1 MKNAAIITSIKRT
14 VGNNRWR
21 QDISAWM
28 IMLPTLILFAFF
40 VWEPLLKSV
49 RLSFYS
55 TTGFTAKEFVGLKN
69 YVSVFKDPIFL
80 KALGNTFKYIFWS
93 LLIGFLVPII
103 MAILLNEVVFFKS
116 LFRVGMYFP
125 NVVPGVA
132 TVMMWSLIMTP
143 GSSGILN
150 AFLGLFG
157 IGAQKWLENP
167 SWTIPLI
174 VITMTWKGAGSTALI
189 YLARLQGI
197 NQEHYEA
204 AAIDGAGVW
213 YRTIYITIP
222 GLFSTCRTLLILQI
236 ISVFQ
241 VLYEPMVMTGGGPN
255 NASISLMQLNYRY
268 AFTDMK
274 IAQAT
279 ALGVIIAGILIV
291 LTCFYNFINRNAD
304 D

>member
-1 MKNAAIITSIKRT
+1 MKSVLNVST
-14 VGNNRWR
+14 VRRKVFSNKYRSDLSGW
-21 QDISAWM
+21 A
-28 IMLPTLILFAFF
+28 IMLPSLILFAFF
-40 VWEPLLKSV
+40 VWIPLMESV

-55 TTGFTAKEFVGLKN
+55 TKGFTATEFIGFEN
-69 YVSVFKDPIFL
+69 YMKVFKDPIFL

-103 MAILLNEVVFFKS
+103 MAILLNEVSYFKS

-132 TVMMWSLIMTP
+132 TVMMWTLIMSP
-143 GSSGILN
+143 GNNGILN
-150 AFLGLFG
+150 AFLGIFG
-157 IGAQKWLENP
+157 ISPQVWLENP
-167 SWTIPLI
+167 NWTIPLI

-197 NQEHYEA
+197 NQDHYEA
-204 AAIDGAGVW
+204 ASIDGAGIW
-213 YRTIYITIP
+213 HRIIYITIP
-222 GLFSTCRTLLILQI
+222 GLFSTCKTLLILQI

-268 AFTDMK
+268 AFIDMK
-274 IAQAT
+274 ISQAT
-279 ALGVIIAGILIV
+279 AVGVIIAIILV
-291 LTCFYNFINRNAD
+291 TLTCLYNLLNRNSEE
-304 D
+304 